1 VSTSLCA
8 ISVACIGPIRGRGI
22 TRCERHCDSLT
33 AEPAIQPLTFQS
45 LALRV
50 VLTQSRLKPERV
62 AENERLAAAVFE
74 ALKQQQPPGLRYAT
88 FRLAD
93 GVSFMHI
100 VSHEEAD
107 GVNALTELPAF
118 KAFAEGVR
126 ERCEVPPI
134 RVELT
139 EIGSYGFFD
148 R

>member
-1 VSTSLCA
+1 MAGRLPDPATGISQMEGAEIVKHMVSYKLMPEW
-8 ISVACIGPIRGRGI
+8 VA
-22 TRCERHCDSLT
+22 
-33 AEPAIQPLTFQS
+33 Q
-45 LALRV
+45 
-50 VLTQSRLKPERV
+50 
-62 AENERLAAAVFE
+62 NEGLIAAVFE
-74 ALKQQQPPGLRYAT
+74 SLKQARPDGLRYAT
-88 FRLAD
+88 FRLGD

-126 ERCEVPPI
+126 ERCDVPPI